1 MPHVEIRAR
10 IATTSAVE
18 RALSGRV
25 VAAAFCLFVLLATTP
40 VFVQYPSTLAY
51 MPRGG
56 RSEGL
61 AADPK
66 SADAIVL
73 ISAVADLKQRE
84 TYDGW
89 PSALRMRFYLPKEE
103 PKPRVNV
110 RQIRSPKGYYVLD
123 NVAPP
128 TPPGSWVPAAVNE
141 FRWPPID
148 VMAKVYDF
156 QYPAGGGALVSRSD
170 WIAGLGVVVGLGDAG
185 AAAGSQSVAVAP
197 AALFH
202 SNQPLDVSGYRF
214 TFRTNAPAVVTGG
227 ILSAANKPIL
237 PGLRYDAIAGSPF
250 TVFWPS
256 DAAPE
261 GWYKLVLNV
270 SFAGRPQVVVRFYHK
285 DSLAT

>member
-1 MPHVEIRAR
+1 MSDVETRTR

-18 RALSGRV
+18 RAPSCRV
-25 VAAAFCLFVLLATTP
+25 FAAAFCLFVLLATTR
-40 VFVQYPSTLAY
+40 VFVQYPPTLTY
-51 MPRGG
+51 MPRGD

-73 ISAVADLKQRE
+73 ISALADLKQRV
-84 TYDGW
+84 TYDEW

-128 TPPGSWVPAAVNE
+128 SPPGAWVPAAVNE
-141 FRWPPID
+141 FRWPPSD
-148 VMAKVYDF
+148 VMAKIYDF
-156 QYPAGGGALVSRSD
+156 QYPASSGALVSKGD
-170 WIAGLGVVVGLGDAG
+170 WIAGLGVVVGLGDTG
-185 AAAGSQSVAVAP
+185 AATGSQNVAVAP
-197 AALFH
+197 AALYH
-202 SNQPLDVSGYRF
+202 SNQPLNVSGYRF

-227 ILSAANKPIL
+227 ILSVANKAVL

-250 TVFWPS
+250 TVFWPIS
-256 DAAPE
+256 AEPE

-285 DSLAT
+285 DSLAK